1 MESEENIQ
9 NMVAQV
15 KHPAIND
22 SLVNLGIV
30 KNVSVEDGKV
40 KLLFAFP
47 FAGIPIGDQLIK
59 SVTDVLAQ
67 QDIDTETEVVVM
79 TQEERN
85 RFLALEQQNWT
96 GGV

>member
-47 FAGIPIGDQLIK
+47 FPNIPIGDQLIK